1 MTHVVAFR
9 GIGRPEINQIPP
21 QPKFG
26 LIKESSEIYG
36 SGLGKK
42 GEDVCPLRQMRVSEE

>member
-1 MTHVVAFR
+1 MTYVVAFR
-9 GIGRPEINQIPP
+9 GIGRTEINQIPP

-26 LIKESSEIYG
+26 LIVESSETYG

-42 GEDVCPLRQMRVSEE
+42 GEDVCPMHQMRVSEE